1 MARPEITGKKQ
12 RGPEPF
18 SIEERLDYGS
28 FSVREAQSLAGVS
41 NTKFYNDVK
50 KGLVQIIKRGS
61 ASSVPGPSL
70 KRYMGLAQVAAA

>member
-18 SIEERLDYGS
+18 SLADRLDYGS
-28 FSVREAQSLAGVS
+28 FSVREAQQLAGVS
-41 NTKFYNDVK
+41 NTKFYKDVK
-50 KGLVQIIKRGS
+50 AGLVQIIKRGS

-70 KRYMGLAQVAAA
+70 KRYMGLVTDAAA